1 MFNIALISFHVEE
14 VYKRSG
20 SNVVDQNGKPAF
32 GHVKRVADST
42 FDLKLKTLAY
52 LHDVIEDK
60 VMTYDDVYML
70 LNLAYIGNEED
81 KFNDIADVFNGLVYI
96 TRPIGCKTDKEYFE
110 YIETLKSNE
119 FARKVKILD
128 LKSNIYH
135 PYERKLTE
143 KDAQRTVK
151 YMRSLMILEN

>member
-1 MFNIALISFHVEE
+1 MFNIALISFYVEDA
-14 VYKRSG
+14 YKRSKDKL
-20 SNVVDQNGKPAF
+20 VDQNGKPAF

-70 LNLAYIGNEED
+70 LSLAYIGNEED
-81 KFNDIADVFNGLVYI
+81 KFKDIADILDGLVYI
-96 TRPIGCKTDKEYFE
+96 TRPIDCKTDEEYFE
-110 YIETLKSNE
+110 YIKTLKSNE

-143 KDAQRTVK
+143 KDIQRTVK
-151 YMRSLMILEN
+151 YMRSLMMLES